1 MSLAVWGALLAASI
15 MVSLTPGAGAISTMT
30 NALNV
35 GWRRSIWG
43 VLGQQ
48 IGLLILLVIVACGL
62 GALLAHAPGVTTAIR
77 YAGAAYL
84 GYLGVRQLLLARAVG
99 RFAEDEGTDAGTA
112 AENQAADSGDAAGVS
127 RYLRPGAMVMR
138 GTWVNLSNPKAIIFF
153 LAFMPQFIDA
163 SKPVVLQYA
172 AVIVTMIVVDICVM
186 WGFFAP
192 AARAVGRFA
201 RNAHG
206 QRVMNAVFGV
216 LYLAVGVLLIF
227 LH

>member
-1 MSLAVWGALLAASI
+1 

-43 VLGQQ
+43 ILGQQ
-48 IGLLILLVIVACGL
+48 VGLLVLLIIVASGL
-62 GALLAHAPGVTTAIR
+62 GALIAHAPGVTTVIR

-99 RFAEDEGTDAGTA
+99 RVAEDGVSDGGSAVGPDV
-112 AENQAADSGDAAGVS
+112 ADSADAAGVS

-172 AVIVTMIVVDICVM
+172 TVIVTMIVVDVGVM

-206 QRVMNAVFGV
+206 QRVMNAVFGA
-216 LYLAVGVLLIF
+216 LYLAVGVLLVF